1 MCGDTAGMIHPLC
14 GNGMGMAI
22 ISAKLASNL
31 ILQFL
36 NGEIKTRECFE
47 KKYIKYWN
55 REFKSRL
62 LTGHFIA
69 MLFKNKTISK
79 FAYSILKMIPFLLTV
94 MIKFTHGKK
103 IKII

>member
-47 KKYIKYWN
+47 KIYKMLN

-69 MLFKNKTISK
+69 RL
-79 FAYSILKMIPFLLTV
+79 LKIKPFLNLPIPF
-94 MIKFTHGKK
+94 
-103 IKII
+103 